1 MIFISIVS
9 FVPLSTYPLQCYFE
23 ANPRHLPG
31 EGNGNPLQYSC
42 LEKPMNRGVWQ
53 ATVHGVTRVRHE
65 LVTKPNQQTSSVQ
78 FSCSVM
84 SDSWWPHGRQHARL
98 LYPSPTPGACS
109 KSCPLSQWC
118 HPTISSSVV
127 PFFSFLQSFP
137 ASGSSP
143 VSQFFTSGGQS
154 TGASASASVL
164 PISIQSWFP
173 LGLTGLISLQSKG
186 LSRVFS
192 STTVQ
197 KHQFFGAQLSL

>member
-1 MIFISIVS
+1 MLLSYIERMEKCFSNIIMEHFTHIKVDSSIMIFISIVS

-42 LEKPMNRGVWQ
+42 LENPMNRGVWQ

-84 SDSWWPHGRQHARL
+84 SDSLWPHRRQHARL

-137 ASGSSP
+137 ASGFYKWISSLHQ
-143 VSQFFTSGGQS
+143 VAKVLEFQLQHQS
-154 TGASASASVL
+154 FQWTHRTDL
-164 PISIQSWFP
+164 
-173 LGLTGLISLQSKG
+173 L
-186 LSRVFS
+186 
-192 STTVQ
+192 
-197 KHQFFGAQLSL
+197 